1 MYQNVLFLRT
11 ARASVR
17 LIQSTRVQTLR
28 QIRQESTTSANKQTS
43 HVTSAL
49 IGGISSGSLVL
60 LGVYSWYHYS
70 GTKSL
75 IDIAHETQG
84 RFQGITSQL
93 KDTAPEPNE
102 ALQWLRQTAKS
113 YAVFIPG
120 AGGYID
126 SAFNDLDAI
135 HKKHGKEVDKIV
147 QEAYGELR
155 DIAQDGISVTS
166 AQKAWNILQKHLKR
180 IGDLAA
186 DSAQEILNNHPR
198 LKNKFGGSFDQLKQ
212 LGNSYGP
219 EAKKQVDQVWD
230 EISNILKGGV
240 NAESIDKIQSVVQD
254 TIKAVQKFGDRAW
267 KEGMEQAKPYLDKSP
282 QAREL
287 LEKNANALKKGNAG
301 ELFEQVRQSVQSG
314 DLDSIERYVQS
325 AVKKQTE
332 QSSDDGAEEGGEQ
345 SIGSL
350 PGAGNVVSTLS
361 KKMHQIHQITRS
373 EHGQDAKQIA
383 KDTADEIEQILN
395 RRLSEA
401 QRLIENA
408 EKKTK

>member
-1 MYQNVLFLRT
+1 M
-11 ARASVR
+11 R
-17 LIQSTRVQTLR
+17 LIQSTRVQTFR
-28 QIRQESTTSANKQTS
+28 QIRQESTTSANKQTPTTS

-120 AGGYID
+120 AGRYID

-166 AQKAWNILQKHLKR
+166 ARKAWNILQKHLKR

-186 DSAQEILNNHPR
+186 DSAQEILNNHPG
-198 LKNKFGGSFDQLKQ
+198 LKKKFGGSFDQLKQ

-219 EAKKQVDQVWD
+219 KAKKQVDQVWD
-230 EISNILKGGV
+230 EINNILKGGV

-254 TIKAVQKFGDRAW
+254 RIKAVQKFRDRAW

-325 AVKKQTE
+325 AVKRQTE

-361 KKMHQIHQITRS
+361 QKMHQIHQITRS